1 MQTETDVEKAGIK
14 NYSWLAVVVFLILL
28 GAWMAIALAVYL
40 YDKTSTQ
47 DQPTESED
55 YAQALDAI
63 GDDSVY
69 QFFLGKTL
77 PGWAVAL
84 LVIAAQVAILA
95 LFVKGAE
102 IDLSDD
108 KSDLVYTYQCPR
120 DKIECEDKNDLDWRG
135 TPFL

>member
-28 GAWMAIALAVYL
+28 GAWMAIALAVYF
-40 YDKTSTQ
+40 YDRTSTQ

-55 YAQALDAI
+55 GVQALDAI

-77 PGWAVAL
+77 WGWAVAL
-84 LVIAAQVAILA
+84 LVITAQVAILA
-95 LFVKGAE
+95 LFVKTAE

-120 DKIECEDKNDLDWRG
+120 DRVECEDKNTLDWRG
-135 TPFL
+135 TPFI